1 MNEECGK
8 EWDGINEDMTKQAI
22 NFMKEPK
29 LYLANLV
36 NITGYDTCHRTSNY
50 DAQECH
56 NDCLK
61 QEKSDFAKNCTDGGG
76 LYKCCIR

>member
-1 MNEECGK
+1 MNEVCGPG
-8 EWDGINEDMTKQAI
+8 WHGINDEMTKQAVEFI
-22 NFMKEPK
+22 QKPK
-29 LYLANLV
+29 LFLANLV
-36 NITGYDTCHRTSNY
+36 NNNGYDTCHRTSNY

-61 QEKSDFAKNCTDGGG
+61 QEKSDFAKNCTDSGG